1 MQIQS
6 PYNFKLKD
14 IKEFKDLPDKGYQRN
29 SGFIFNIT
37 ESNSSY
43 NNSNRQNINDTKDLL
58 NDKYIKLGGTTTLNK
73 GTNYFKK
80 INNLYENNFTY
91 KHLNSNNRA
100 DSKARKIPTDKN
112 YRNTVVT
119 NKIDIVSN
127 KRRMQRSFNNNY
139 NLNYTNNINRSTINK
154 SCNKDRIKER
164 SLNKDYKYTKMIS
177 PNLDNINSNNIS
189 FNDLI
194 INKPYNI
201 NNNNKSIDLQIY
213 DYIKRNSED
222 NEKDINKKIKYQNIS
237 KMNNNKSMDSKRLL
251 NNNINN
257 KNINSNIIHINNGKI
272 INLSNLANFTYATE
286 KYDCY
291 YENKRDKREKRD
303 KRITPKSNT
312 NIIKKNNKNRNINIK
327 TNTINYI
334 NSRKGTTIEE
344 DYTNTNT
351 NTNKNLNKSGNINP
365 ILFSKKYAKKE
376 NNKYPLRINYTDEN
390 LCTALESES
399 LLIFEDRT
407 NDNNYSTKRNTKI
420 MSSGG
425 SNIKPENKK
434 IYEFSKKNSKNNNDI
449 TNLNINK
456 KKHYRNE
463 RNNTNDNIRNKSLN
477 KLNRNIIQKNYNLFF
492 SGGDKDT
499 NKEEKKNI
507 RKEFNVS
514 NNISKKYSFS
524 TNHDSL
530 SFNPIKTDKNNNS
543 NLEIKKNERLMILKN
558 GNHNKINSMNENNFV
573 DEKRDK
579 VYKISSHVVDEQFY
593 KDNFSEKE
601 LSSSDDEDILRMSIQ
616 SLNDSKIMEIANRYI
631 TDEEN
636 LDKNEVIEILNC
648 KKEKN

>member
-189 FNDLI
+189 FNDLL

-213 DYIKRNSED
+213 DYIKRKSED

-351 NTNKNLNKSGNINP
+351 NKNLNKSGNINP

-399 LLIFEDRT
+399 LLDFEDRT

-449 TNLNINK
+449 INLNINK

>member
-43 NNSNRQNINDTKDLL
+43 NNSNRQNINDIKDLL
-58 NDKYIKLGGTTTLNK
+58 NDKYIKLGGTSTLNK

-80 INNLYENNFTY
+80 INNLYENNYTY
-91 KHLNSNNRA
+91 KQINANNRA

-119 NKIDIVSN
+119 NKIDILSN
-127 KRRMQRSFNNNY
+127 KKRMQRSFNNNY
-139 NLNYTNNINRSTINK
+139 NLNYTNNMNRSTINK

-164 SLNKDYKYTKMIS
+164 SHNKDYQYKKMIS
-177 PNLDNINSNNIS
+177 LNIDNINSNNIS
-189 FNDLI
+189 LNDFI

-201 NNNNKSIDLQIY
+201 NNNNKSIDLQIF

-222 NEKDINKKIKYQNIS
+222 NGKDVNKKVKYQNIS

-251 NNNINN
+251 NNNINS

-272 INLSNLANFTYATE
+272 INLSNLANFSYATE

-291 YENKRDKREKRD
+291 YENKRDKSNKRD

-334 NSRKGTTIEE
+334 NNRKGTTIE
-344 DYTNTNT
+344 DYTD
-351 NTNKNLNKSGNINP
+351 TNKNLNKSGNINP
-365 ILFSKKYAKKE
+365 ILFTKKYAKKE

-390 LCTALESES
+390 LCNALESES
-399 LLIFEDRT
+399 FLDFEDRI
-407 NDNNYSTKRNTKI
+407 NDKDYSTKRNTKI
-420 MSSGG
+420 MSSGS

-434 IYEFSKKNSKNNNDI
+434 IYEFSKKNSKNHNNI
-449 TNLNINK
+449 INLNINK
-456 KKHYRNE
+456 KKNYRNE
-463 RNNTNDNIRNKSLN
+463 RNNTNENTRNKSLN
-477 KLNRNIIQKNYNLFF
+477 TMNRNIIQKNYNLFF
-492 SGGDKDT
+492 SGDKDT

-558 GNHNKINSMNENNFV
+558 GNHNKINSMNENNFM

-579 VYKISSHVVDEQFY
+579 AYKISSHVVDEQFY

-601 LSSSDDEDILRMSIQ
+601 LSSSDDENVLRMSIQ